1 MTLKNANTLESPA
14 TLSAAQS
21 EAARQLATNNNK
33 LLLTLWLVVES
44 VLFAC
49 LIYANFSVRF
59 AQGQW
64 PPAGVD
70 RLSMTLPLMLTAVLL
85 VSSVAAIR
93 AVTAIRQG
101 QLANYGRMMIGTIV
115 LGIAFVIGV
124 FSLLSR
130 VPYHGV
136 YDAMFFTLWIVH
148 VAHAIA
154 VLGFLGYVGWRGAH
168 GSYPAD
174 RLFPV
179 EAATYLWH
187 FLDIMWIVLFV
198 VLYLV

>member
-1 MTLKNANTLESPA
+1 MTTKNINAPKPA
-14 TLSAAQS
+14 DLGDLQEA
-21 EAARQLATNNNK
+21 AARQLATNNNK
-33 LLLTLWLVVES
+33 LLLTLWLIVEAG
-44 VLFAC
+44 LFAC

-64 PPAGVD
+64 PPQGVD
-70 RLSMTLPLMLTAVLL
+70 RLSMSLPLGLTAILL
-85 VSSVAAIR
+85 VSSFSAIRGVAALKKGHL
-93 AVTAIRQG
+93 TAF
-101 QLANYGRMMIGTIV
+101 GRWIIATIA
-115 LGIAFVIGV
+115 LGIVFVIGV
-124 FSLLSR
+124 FSLLTR

-148 VAHAIA
+148 VAHAIV
-154 VLGFLGYVGWRGAH
+154 VLGFLGYVGWRGTH
-168 GSYPAD
+168 GGYSSD
-174 RLFPV
+174 QLWPV